1 MMSHE
6 PAAGVRNVHKYEV
19 DTLGA
24 PFKIS
29 VIDAVQIRTDP
40 KSGKEMIKIPDLV
53 GLINVVVRTRVFD
66 ERKLNGPE
74 LKFLRKAIGV
84 RSKTL
89 AEFLDMTPEHLS
101 RCEKGAKVMTVTSEK
116 LFRLFIFLATYVAEP
131 QTMLEKFED
140 IEITKTSEEPAEVA
154 KKFINNFLS
163 MKIRSVFDP
172 RDELHYEFYRAE
184 TVEKWSPSLAA

>member
-1 MMSHE
+1 MKSHE
-6 PAAGVRNVHKYEV
+6 PADGVRNVHKYEV

-24 PFKIS
+24 PFKVS

-40 KSGKEMIKIPDLV
+40 KTGKDMIKIPDLV

-84 RSKTL
+84 RSNTL

-101 RCEKGAKVMTVTSEK
+101 RCEKGSKIMTVTSEK
-116 LFRLFIFLATYVAEP
+116 LFRLFIFLATYVDDP
-131 QTMLEKFED
+131 QKMLEKFEN

-154 KKFINNFLS
+154 KKFISNFLS
-163 MKIRSVFDP
+163 MKIRSVFDLG
-172 RDELHYEFYRAE
+172 DELHYEFYRAA